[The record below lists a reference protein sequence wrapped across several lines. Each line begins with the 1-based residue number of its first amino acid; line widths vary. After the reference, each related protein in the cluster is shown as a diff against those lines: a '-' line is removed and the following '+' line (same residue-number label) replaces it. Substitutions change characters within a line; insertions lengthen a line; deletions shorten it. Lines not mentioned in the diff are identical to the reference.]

1 MAHCFDNDWSGP
13 FEEEPGW
20 HDDASAFESQHE
32 ESLHASSAFELNVP
46 VGKTNALGELLGGA
60 GDDDPRR
67 QHYYEQIVCP
77 DLSAFDDV
85 HSAPAVPKPVARTKV
100 AR

>member
-20 HDDASAFESQHE
+20 HDDASAFGSQHE
-32 ESLHASSAFELNVP
+32 EGLHASSVCELNVP
-46 VGKTNALGELLGGA
+46 VGQTNVLGELLGGT
-60 GDDDPRR
+60 GDEDPRR
-67 QHYYEQIVCP
+67 QLYYEQIVCP
-77 DLSAFDDV
+77 DLCAFDAG
-85 HSAPAVPKPVARTKV
+85 HSAPAVQEPVAGPEV